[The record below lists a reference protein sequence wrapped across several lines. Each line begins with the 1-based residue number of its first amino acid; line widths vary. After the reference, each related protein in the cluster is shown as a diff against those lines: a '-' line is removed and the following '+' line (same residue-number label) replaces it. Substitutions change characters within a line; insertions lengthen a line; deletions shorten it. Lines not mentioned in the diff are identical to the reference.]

1 MNLKENL
8 SSLKP
13 FLRSIKYNWLNK
25 STEINYQLA
34 EILNKVEP
42 QKIYP
47 LAYIVGCG
55 RSGTTILG
63 NLFSEHPHITYL
75 FEPYHLWSNIDIQT
89 DVLNLFHLGSSK
101 LLMDL
106 SDSSHEAK
114 QRFNYFFQTKAQKNT
129 KLIIEK
135 TPLNALRIGYL
146 ETLSPNAKYIHIIRD
161 GFEVS
166 SSIDKLA
173 TNNDYKIAGKPD
185 LNQWWGVNYSKWD
198 ILANE
203 GKKVGYYSDEIIYLK
218 DNLSKG
224 VYEWLVTLK
233 EMDKWRNILNNNLL
247 EITYTQFTNQPENTL
262 KEICTFLELEY
273 PLSWLN
279 KVVKEVRKSSIKK
292 PKELFLPKKMCD
304 DFNYYQKKYGFQNIG
319 KYQ

>member
-13 FLRSIKYNWLNK
+13 LLRSIKYSWLNK
-25 STEINYQLA
+25 STEIDYQLA
-34 EILNKVEP
+34 QILNKVKP
-42 QKIYP
+42 HNLVP
-47 LAYIVGCG
+47 LAYIIGCG

-63 NLFSEHPHITYL
+63 NLLSLHPEITYL
-75 FEPYHLWSNIDIQT
+75 FEPYHLWANIDIRT
-89 DVLNLFHLGSSK
+89 DVLNLFHLGTAR
-101 LLMDL
+101 LLMD
-106 SDSSHEAK
+106 SCDYTDKAK
-114 QRFNYFFQTKAQKNT
+114 QRFKYLLQTKAPKK

-146 ETLSPNAKYIHIIRD
+146 EVLSPNSKYIHIVRD
-161 GFEVS
+161 GLDVA

-173 TNNDYKIAGKPD
+173 TNNTYKIFGKPD
-185 LNQWWGVNYSKWD
+185 LNQWWGVNYSKWE
-198 ILANE
+198 ILADE
-203 GKKVGYYSDEIIYLK
+203 GKKAGYYGDEIVYLK

-224 VYEWLVTLK
+224 AYEWLVTLK
-233 EMDKWRNILNNNLL
+233 EMDKWRNIIGDRLL
-247 EITYTQFTNQPENTL
+247 EITYNQFTNEPENTL
-262 KEICTFLELEY
+262 KEICIFLELDY

-292 PKELFLPKKMCD
+292 QKEIFLPKKMCD
-304 DFNYYQKKYGFQNIG
+304 DFNFYQTKYGFQNIG